1 MIKIFYFNDLR
12 TCCYVIYDQN
22 GKCAIVD
29 PGCYKQ
35 SERDRLVKFVQ
46 ENNLTPLMIIQTHG
60 HFDHVMG
67 NAFVTEQWGIPTY
80 INENDL
86 DQVQRSSS
94 YANYFGY
101 EFDSPNGRFIN
112 LEDGD
117 IINIGEIQLK
127 VFTTPGHTAG
137 GVVLYNEAEKYLITG
152 DTLFQGSIGRTDLP
166 GGDYDSLMES
176 IRTKIL
182 VLPNETQVYPGH
194 GPSTS
199 ITYEKMNNPFLG

>member
-12 TCCYVIYDQN
+12 TCCYVVYDKS

-35 SERDRLVKFVQ
+35 SEKERLVKFIE
-46 ENNLTPLMIIQTHG
+46 ENGLTPLMIIQTHG

-80 INENDL
+80 INEKDL

-94 YANYFGY
+94 YASYFGY
-101 EFDSPNGRFIN
+101 EFANPSGRFIN
-112 LEDGD
+112 MEDGD
-117 IINIGEIQLK
+117 VINIGEIQLK
-127 VFTTPGHTAG
+127 VFTTPGHTPG
-137 GVVLYNEAEKYLITG
+137 GVVLYNEAEKYVITG
-152 DTLFQGSIGRTDLP
+152 DTLFMGSIGRTDLP

-176 IRTKIL
+176 IKTKL
-182 VLPNETQVYPGH
+182 LTLPGETQVYPGH
-194 GPSTS
+194 GLSSS
-199 ITYEKMNNPFLG
+199 ITYEIYNNPFLV